1 MCILYAVLLL
11 KLHSS
16 LYNLKLF
23 SLSTPTRQWCWCIET
38 YLDKCTIRTAA
49 RALAEMTKHICARN
63 ERDETDTA
71 HGLDIYI

>member
-23 SLSTPTRQWCWCIET
+23 SSSTRQWCWCIET
-38 YLDKCTIRTAA
+38 YLDKCTTAA

>member
-1 MCILYAVLLL
+1 MCILYAPVLLL
-11 KLHSS
+11 KLYTAPYTTLNYLARVHGI
-16 LYNLKLF
+16 
-23 SLSTPTRQWCWCIET
+23 QWCWCIET
-38 YLDKCTIRTAA
+38 YLDKCTTAA